1 VPKVDVWDQGSLII
15 EYSFATSELR
25 SFEIVYPES
34 MRAILRQRGLRLI
47 FIANLISML
56 GSGMNS
62 AAVVWYIL
70 QATHSEMALGTVI
83 ILQTIPALLMLPFT
97 GVIIDREDRRHLVMF
112 LDASRGIVILIVAF
126 LALMAKVR
134 LWELYLMN
142 TLVAAGFWMFWP
154 SVTALIQELTPESQ
168 YVASSNFLMAGVQG
182 GWLIAG
188 ALVGF
193 MYDHIHLGGVLL
205 VDFSTYAISIAC
217 YLFVRKGRITV
228 EHPADT
234 PVPHNPHPF
243 QRYFHELGEGFGYLK
258 HRPAVTLVGIS
269 MALFMG
275 AMLTQGIVTAPLD
288 DRILHGG
295 AVGYGWLNGGWGT
308 GAFLSTMYAP
318 IVIGRLHTRASIRLG
333 MLVLGA
339 CMLLAPH
346 SRLLGFAVLLF
357 FLMGSARG
365 LGGTALNTSLM
376 ELVPKHLMGR
386 TQNTFYFMGTLLQLG
401 LAFAVAAS
409 AHRIGLTTAFAIIA
423 ATYLFSC
430 ASTLLSPGH
439 VSFAPA
445 DAAHAAAVG
454 EETQTS

>member
-1 VPKVDVWDQGSLII
+1 
-15 EYSFATSELR
+15 
-25 SFEIVYPES
+25 

-47 FIANLISML
+47 FVANLISML

-97 GVIIDREDRRHLVMF
+97 GVVIDREDRRHLVMI
-112 LDASRGIVILIVAF
+112 LDASRGVVILTVAL
-126 LALMAKVR
+126 LALAGKVR

-142 TLVAAGFWMFWP
+142 MLVAAGFWMFWP
-154 SVTALIQELTPESQ
+154 SVTALIQELTPESE

-188 ALVGF
+188 AIVGF
-193 MYDHIHLGGVLL
+193 VYNHIHLGGVLL
-205 VDFSTYAISIAC
+205 LDFATYLVSICC

-228 EHPADT
+228 APHTDT
-234 PVPHNPHPF
+234 PVPHNAHPF
-243 QRYFHELGEGFGYLK
+243 ARYFHELSEGFGYLK
-258 HRPAVTLVGIS
+258 HRPAVTLVGIG

-295 AVGYGWLNGGWGT
+295 AVGYGWLNGAWGV
-308 GAFLSTMYAP
+308 GAFLSTMYTP
-318 IVIGRLHTRASIRLG
+318 FLIGRLHTRASIRLG
-333 MLVLGA
+333 MFVLGG

-346 SRLLGFAVLLF
+346 LTVLAATAFLF

-365 LGGTALNTSLM
+365 TGGTALNSSLM
-376 ELVPKHLMGR
+376 ELVPPRFMGR
-386 TQNTFYFMGTLLQLG
+386 VQNTFYFMGTLLQLG

-409 AHRIGLTTAFAIIA
+409 AHRIGLTTAYTIIA
-423 ATYLFSC
+423 LTYLSAC
-430 ASTLLSPGH
+430 ASTLLSEDQIR
-439 VSFAPA
+439 FEKTE
-445 DAAHAAAVG
+445 AASEQEAMA
-454 EETQTS
+454 EETQAT